1 MEIFMEKILLVED
14 DYYLKSMMK
23 ELLTKKGYE
32 IIIASNQAEA
42 VHYVMNRQD
51 IDLYIIDIMLPDGDG
66 FHICRLIRERNI
78 NPIIFLTACEVE
90 ESVVKGLDLGADDY
104 ITKPFRT
111 AELLS
116 RIQAHLR
123 RLHMNIQTDVL
134 CSGALVFH
142 KRTEKIIVNQE
153 VISLRPVEL
162 SLLKI
167 FLNNPGIILK
177 RDWLLRKLWDN
188 EGNFVEDNT
197 LSVHISRLRERLG
210 EMEGQPCIET
220 IRKIGYRWIFSVR
233 GQMNTGE
240 EEMN

>member
-1 MEIFMEKILLVED
+1 MEKILLVED

-66 FHICRLIRERNI
+66 YHICRLIRERNM
-78 NPIIFLTACEVE
+78 NPIIFLTACEEE

-111 AELLS
+111 EELLS
-116 RIQAHLR
+116 RIKAHLR
-123 RLHMNIQTDVL
+123 RLYTNMETDML
-134 CSGALVFH
+134 CSGTLVYY
-142 KRTEKIIVNQE
+142 KRIEKIIVNQE
-153 VISLRPVEL
+153 VIALRPVEL
-162 SLLKI
+162 LLLKI

-177 RDWLLRKLWDN
+177 RDLLLSKLWDN

-210 EMEGQPCIET
+210 EMNGRPCIET
-220 IRKIGYRWIFSVR
+220 IRKIGYRWIFPVR
-233 GQMNTGE
+233 GTKNIGE
-240 EEMN
+240 GDMI